1 MDQNS
6 EATVAC
12 QSDFRKINNGCW
24 VWEIMSSKNI
34 AKLAANKIANDVA
47 IVDAFALRFII
58 ACSFIAPVIAIFVW
72 AEKKDWTAWIQA
84 IGSVEAII
92 AAALIAVG
100 THRMSIKAQRAR
112 QVEEHVR
119 ARSNL
124 KSLIEE
130 TYSYLV
136 YVRDHA
142 KGGLDK
148 YDSAVLFPPRFGS
161 NKSNWS
167 DYSWKASDIRRS
179 MSLFEKNI
187 EQLSTIDF
195 ANLDDPF
202 LARNMLTFIS
212 YSRTLLEEINTGWD
226 LLDVKQETQA
236 ENSDPDNLDSFK
248 YRPGTPN
255 LSPTQKK
262 IGLSHTIA
270 RGFMG
275 YYFENDLPV
284 LIHSVYEQ
292 LIIRLDTECGA

>member
-1 MDQNS
+1 
-6 EATVAC
+6 
-12 QSDFRKINNGCW
+12 
-24 VWEIMSSKNI
+24 MSSKNI
-34 AKLAANKIANDVA
+34 VKLAANKIANEVA
-47 IVDAFALRFII
+47 IVDAFALYFII
-58 ACSFIAPVIAIFVW
+58 TCSFIAPVIAIFVW
-72 AEKKDWTAWIQA
+72 AEKKDWAAWVQA
-84 IGSVEAII
+84 VGSVEAII
-92 AAALIAVG
+92 AAALIAIG
-100 THRMSIKAQRAR
+100 THRMNIRAQRAR

-142 KGGLDK
+142 KSGLDK
-148 YDSAVLFPPRFGS
+148 YDSAVLFPPRLGS

-187 EQLSTIDF
+187 EQLSAIGF
-195 ANLDDPF
+195 ANLDDPVI
-202 LARNMLTFIS
+202 ARNMLTFIS
-212 YSRTLLEEINTGWD
+212 YSRTLLEEINVGWD
-226 LLDVKQETQA
+226 LLGVKQESHA
-236 ENSDPDNLDSFK
+236 ENPDPDNFDSFK

-262 IGLSHTIA
+262 IGLSHAIS
-270 RGFMG
+270 RGYMG

-284 LIHSVYEQ
+284 LIQSVYEQ
-292 LIIRLDTECGA
+292 LIIRFDTECGA

>member
-1 MDQNS
+1 
-6 EATVAC
+6 
-12 QSDFRKINNGCW
+12 
-24 VWEIMSSKNI
+24 MSSKNPVR
-34 AKLAANKIANDVA
+34 LAVKKNTDEVA
-47 IVDAFALRFII
+47 IVDIFALCFII

-84 IGSVEAII
+84 VGSVEAII

-100 THRMSIKAQRAR
+100 THRMNIKAQRAR
-112 QVEEHVR
+112 QAAEHVR
-119 ARSNL
+119 VLSNL

-148 YDSAVLFPPRFGS
+148 YGSAALFPPRLGS
-161 NKSNWS
+161 NKSSWS
-167 DYSWKASDIRRS
+167 DYGWKASDIRRS

-187 EQLSTIDF
+187 EQLSTIGF

-202 LARNMLTFIS
+202 VTRNILTFIS
-212 YSRTLLEEINTGWD
+212 YSRTLLEEISAGWD
-226 LLDVKQETQA
+226 LLDVKQEDQA
-236 ENSDPDNLDSFK
+236 DNRVPDNFDSFK

-262 IGLSHTIA
+262 IGLSHAIA
-270 RGFMG
+270 RGFMV
-275 YYFENDLPV
+275 YYFENDLPE
-284 LIHSVYEQ
+284 LIHSVYEK
-292 LIIRLDTECGA
+292 LMIRFDSECGA